1 MLAQARLLFVLC
13 SLRWGLIPTSE
24 KQLVFSFQSTV
35 ATQLRF
41 SGGNIQLLSQPDNRA
56 VPRIEPGTSR
66 IRRENHATR
75 SNSQLHKEARSN
87 VFFARLVFR
96 GKRACLL

>member
-1 MLAQARLLFVLC
+1 MLAQARLLFVLG

-41 SGGNIQLLSQPDNRA
+41 SGGNFLTKQP
-56 VPRIEPGTSR
+56 
-66 IRRENHATR
+66 ATQR
-75 SNSQLHKEARSN
+75 GQEHSEASGLVCCSVN
-87 VFFARLVFR
+87 AR
-96 GKRACLL
+96 GSCPAS

>member
-1 MLAQARLLFVLC
+1 MLAQARLLFVLG

-41 SGGNIQLLSQPDNRA
+41 SGGNLQLLSQPDNRA
-56 VPRIEPGTSR
+56 VPRIEP
-66 IRRENHATR
+66 E
-75 SNSQLHKEARSN
+75 QC
-87 VFFARLVFR
+87 FFR
-96 GKRACLL
+96 KTCLQRQAGLSVVV